1 MAARPRHPNKEIE
14 AAVAYAESKGW
25 TCELAKGHAWGHLLC
40 PHHGRDGCMI
50 GVWSTPRNRE
60 GHARA
65 IRRLVDRCPHAE
77 TNDGE
82 L

>member
-1 MAARPRHPNKEIE
+1 M
-14 AAVAYAESKGW
+14 
-25 TCELAKGHAWGHLLC
+25 AKGHAWGHLLC
-40 PHHGRDGCMI
+40 PHHDRDGCMI

-65 IRRLVDRCPHAE
+65 LIRQVDRCPHGE
-77 TNDGE
+77 TKDGE